1 MCFSFKYALKNEKEI
16 VVRYDVKSTNFRLKL
31 YFYNKN
37 KNVLDLSY
45 SIDFGVKE
53 FVCE

>member
-1 MCFSFKYALKNEKEI
+1 MCFSFKYALKNEKDI

-31 YFYNKN
+31 YFDNKN
-37 KNVLDLSY
+37 KNVLHLSY
-45 SIDFGVKE
+45 SIDFSVKE